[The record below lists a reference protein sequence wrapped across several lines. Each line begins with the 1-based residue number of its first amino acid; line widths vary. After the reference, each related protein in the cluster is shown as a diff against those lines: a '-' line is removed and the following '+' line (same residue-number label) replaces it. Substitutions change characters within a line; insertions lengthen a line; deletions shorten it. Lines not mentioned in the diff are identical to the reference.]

1 MAQEE
6 PSEYGDIFSLID
18 KMYKILSEA
27 RSGFMDQDLIKVSR
41 SSLEG
46 ILDELKSALPTQL
59 KSAVEIMRSAD
70 ARMGQAVAAAEST
83 VKEAKA
89 KAEKI
94 LREAQER
101 ADYLSSEDS
110 VARLASQKA
119 GEMIADAKAKSAEML
134 GEASRRAQNLEESAD
149 QYCLSSLKG
158 LSLELQKLL
167 ATAQG
172 GVASIEA
179 RQKQRYEKGVKK

>member
-6 PSEYGDIFSLID
+6 PSEYGDIFSVID

-27 RSGFMDQDLIKVSR
+27 KSGFMDQDLIKVSR
-41 SSLEG
+41 SSLENL
-46 ILDELKSALPTQL
+46 LDELKAALPTQL

-70 ARMGQAVAAAEST
+70 ARMGQATAKAEST
-83 VKEAKA
+83 MRDAQA

-94 LREAQER
+94 VREAQER

-110 VARLASQKA
+110 VARMASQKA
-119 GEMIADAKAKSAEML
+119 GDMIAQAKAESAKIL
-134 GEASRRAQNLEESAD
+134 GEAASRAASLEDSAD
-149 QYCLSSLKG
+149 KYCLGCLNG
-158 LSLELQKLL
+158 LSSELKKLL
-167 ATAQG
+167 ATSQG

-179 RQKQRYEKGVKK
+179 RQKQRFEKGAGK

>member
-6 PSEYGDIFSLID
+6 PSEYGDIFALID

-46 ILDELKSALPTQL
+46 LLDELKAALPTQL

-70 ARMGQAVAAAEST
+70 ARMGTAVASAEST
-83 VKEAKA
+83 VREAEA

-94 LREAQER
+94 VRAAQER
-101 ADYLSSEDS
+101 ADYLSSEDN
-110 VARLASQKA
+110 VARMASQKA
-119 GEMIADAKAKSAEML
+119 ADMISEAKAKSA
-134 GEASRRAQNLEESAD
+134 RILEGAAAKAAGLEDSAD

-158 LSLELQKLL
+158 LSSELKKLQ
-167 ATAQG
+167 ATVQG
-172 GVASIEA
+172 GVANIEA
-179 RQKQRYEKGVKK
+179 RQKQRFEKGAGK

>member
-41 SSLEG
+41 SSLESL
-46 ILDELKSALPTQL
+46 LDELKSALPTQL

-83 VKEAKA
+83 VRDAEA

-94 LREAQER
+94 VRDAQER

-119 GEMIADAKAKSAEML
+119 ADMIADAKAKGAKSLA
-134 GEASRRAQNLEESAD
+134 EASARAASLEDSAD
-149 QYCLSSLKG
+149 QYCLQSLKG
-158 LSLELQKLL
+158 LASELKKLQ

-179 RQKQRYEKGVKK
+179 RQKQRL